1 MVLFNLCLRKEFCF
15 VLVCFLI
22 GQKRWDVGGGS
33 DALIGN
39 LCVNAKGH
47 VPQLVLDGSIK
58 ILVANSWLE
67 EVGLPVSCR
76 QNWFPAAK
84 HYSKYLSYCFASE
97 GSQQRTEHNTLSTEN
112 LKTLL
117 ILLIL
122 WTIYFINQE
131 NIWIPYHRLRV

>member
-1 MVLFNLCLRKEFCF
+1 M
-15 VLVCFLI
+15 
-22 GQKRWDVGGGS
+22 QGGS

-58 ILVANSWLE
+58 LPAANGWLE

-76 QNWFPAAK
+76 QDKLYWFPATK

-97 GSQQRTEHNTLSTEN
+97 GSQQRSEHNTLSTEN
-112 LKTLL
+112 LNTLL
-117 ILLIL
+117 IHLIL
-122 WTIYFINQE
+122 GLFHQPAKHQNSLPQAQS
-131 NIWIPYHRLRV
+131 VA